1 MIQIAPGT
9 RIFFCIPP
17 VDFRKGID
25 GLAGICRSQLSE
37 DPHSGTFF
45 LFRGRN
51 GTAIKMLVYDGQ
63 GFWLLQKRL
72 SQGKF
77 KWWPKDASQAAS
89 MSMYQ
94 LYVLIGN
101 GNPDKALIAEDWKRV
116 S

>member
-9 RIFFCIPP
+9 RIFFCVHP

-25 GLAGICRSQLSE
+25 GLAGICRNQLRE
-37 DPHSGTFF
+37 DPLSGTLF
-45 LFRGRN
+45 LFRGRR
-51 GTAIKMLVYDGQ
+51 GTTIKMLVYDGQ

-77 KWWPKDASQAAS
+77 QWWPQDASQAAKV
-89 MSMYQ
+89 SMYQ

-101 GNPDKALIAEDWKRV
+101 GNPDKALIAKDWKKV

>member
-9 RIFFCIPP
+9 RIFFCVPP

-25 GLAGICRSQLSE
+25 GLAGICRNQLNE
-37 DPHSGTFF
+37 DPLSGTLF
-45 LFRGRN
+45 LFRGQK
-51 GTAIKMLVYDGQ
+51 GTTIKMLVYDGQ

-77 KWWPKDASQAAS
+77 QWWPKDALQAAS

-94 LYVLIGN
+94 LYVFIGN
-101 GNPDKALIAEDWKRV
+101 GDPDKALIAEDWKRI

>member
-1 MIQIAPGT
+1 MIQLSPGT
-9 RIFFCIPP
+9 RIFFCVPP

-25 GLAGICRSQLSE
+25 GLAGICRSQLGH
-37 DPHSGTFF
+37 DPQSGTLF
-45 LFRGRN
+45 LFRGRKA
-51 GTAIKMLVYDGQ
+51 TTIKMLVYDGQ

-77 KWWPKDASQAAS
+77 HWWPKDALQAAS
-89 MSMYQ
+89 MSIYQ

-101 GNPDKALIAEDWKRV
+101 GDPEKALIAEDWKRV